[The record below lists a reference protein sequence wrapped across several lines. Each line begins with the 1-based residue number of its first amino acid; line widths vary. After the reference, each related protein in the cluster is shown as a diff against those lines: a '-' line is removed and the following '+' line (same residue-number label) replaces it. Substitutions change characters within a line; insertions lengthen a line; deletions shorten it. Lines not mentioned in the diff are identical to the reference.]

1 MVDLRR
7 ADHEGFAMSCN
18 LTIMDLE
25 VWTHPCHHYGPPV
38 GLSSLVTFCLTHD
51 PPIPLPQCFCIF
63 DGYPA
68 AYTSC
73 RWKRS
78 IREGRNG
85 DWSASCRTRRCLF
98 RNMPYRFHSLTQP
111 AFQHDTPI
119 YPPPA
124 MQNLLF
130 ANVPSSSASSLLG
143 DLPVGQSTRP
153 HLSLPGHLKSSQ
165 LNTKGLVTLSS
176 TGVLTRDLQKLL
188 DTLEECT
195 VCGLVFIAGAL
206 RAHIP
211 LCVGARLEE
220 VESEGEDEGVD
231 VEKDQG
237 TDKKGK
243 GKAPGQGDGF

>member
-1 MVDLRR
+1 MVDLRH

-38 GLSSLVTFCLTHD
+38 GLSSLVMFCLTHD
-51 PPIPLPQCFCIF
+51 PPIPLL
-63 DGYPA
+63 Y
-68 AYTSC
+68 
-73 RWKRS
+73 
-78 IREGRNG
+78 IREGQNG
-85 DWSASCRTRRCLF
+85 DWSASCY
-98 RNMPYRFHSLTQP
+98 MPYCFHSLTQP
-111 AFQHDTPI
+111 ASQCDAPI
-119 YPPPA
+119 YPPPV

-130 ANVPSSSASSLLG
+130 ANVPSSSASSSLG
-143 DLPVGQSTRP
+143 DLPVGQSTHP

-176 TGVLTRDLQKLL
+176 MGVLTCDLQKLL

-195 VCGLVFIAGAL
+195 ACGLMFIAGAL
-206 RAHIP
+206 CAHIP
-211 LCVGARLEE
+211 LCVGAQLEE
-220 VESEGEDEGVD
+220 VKSEGEDEGWTM
-231 VEKDQG
+231 EKDQG